1 MNGQGEKQRSNQLN
15 PNHHITIKQVTQKRK
30 QIKPVSKHTHTHT
43 QLLPFF
49 LLCDL

>member
-30 QIKPVSKHTHTHT
+30 QIKPVSFNKKKHTHNF
-43 QLLPFF
+43 FF
-49 LLCDL
+49 LSSL